1 MATNRN
7 ASIDAMRFIFI
18 LFLCPVHC
26 PAVSP
31 FPNGY
36 IAVEFFFVLA
46 GFFIYQSYKKH
57 SDIGTIDFTLKKLK
71 RFLWPLVIS
80 FVLLVLLDR
89 KGYIYPHEL
98 SPDGILSQYFIRIP
112 EFMFC
117 QGLQLIDVG
126 HYINVT
132 LWFISI
138 LLIGGA
144 ILFSLLKSFG
154 HKTISVILPL
164 AVLLGITY
172 LRSFGNCGLI
182 WRPQLPG
189 SPFDCNLIRGIIEMG
204 IGIILAYVYEIKKE
218 SFDRYNTL
226 VNVLGL
232 IGLAGM
238 FLIVCAKRNYDTLSL
253 FLIPMIIVACMQPE
267 TIYSK
272 LFKNKVWSWLG
283 GLSMYI
289 YFIHSFVS
297 AVYYIFVSRISVM
310 NDLPLS
316 VSLIGYLVVCTFA
329 GVVLKIVCEKLYCK
343 TFK

>member
-1 MATNRN
+1 M
-7 ASIDAMRFIFI
+7 
-18 LFLCPVHC
+18 
-26 PAVSP
+26 
-31 FPNGY
+31 
-36 IAVEFFFVLA
+36 
-46 GFFIYQSYKKH
+46 
-57 SDIGTIDFTLKKLK
+57 KKLK

-80 FVLLVLLDR
+80 LVLLVLLDR

-132 LWFISI
+132 LWFISV

-204 IGIILAYVYEIKKE
+204 IGVILAYVYEIKKE
-218 SFDRYNTL
+218 SFDRYKTL

-238 FLIVCAKRNYDTLSL
+238 FLIVSAKRNYDTLSL

-283 GLSMYI
+283 LSMYI
-289 YFIHSFVS
+289 YFIHSLVS
-297 AVYYIFVSRISVM
+297 AIYYIIVSKISVL
-310 NDLPLS
+310 NELPLA
-316 VSLIGYLVVCTFA
+316 VSLIGYLMVCTFA
-329 GVVLKIVCEKLYCK
+329 GVVLKIVSEKLYK
-343 TFK
+343 RLLSKHIF

>member
-1 MATNRN
+1 MA
-7 ASIDAMRFIFI
+7 S
-18 LFLCPVHC
+18 C
-26 PAVSP
+26 
-31 FPNGY
+31 
-36 IAVEFFFVLA
+36 
-46 GFFIYQSYKKH
+46 YK
-57 SDIGTIDFTLKKLK
+57 FC
-71 RFLWPLVIS
+71 
-80 FVLLVLLDR
+80 LLDR

-204 IGIILAYVYEIKKE
+204 LGVILAYVYEIKKE

-232 IGLAGM
+232 VGLAGM
-238 FLIVCAKRNYDTLSL
+238 FLIVCAYGNYDTLSL

-283 GLSMYI
+283 GAVNVYL
-289 YFIHSFVS
+289 FHSFFS
-297 AVYYIFVSRISVM
+297 FCNLLHYS
-310 NDLPLS
+310 
-316 VSLIGYLVVCTFA
+316 
-329 GVVLKIVCEKLYCK
+329 
-343 TFK
+343 FKNFSTE

>member
-57 SDIGTIDFTLKKLK
+57 SDRGTIDFTLKKLK

-80 FVLLVLLDR
+80 LVLLVLLDR

-138 LLIGGA
+138 LLVGGA

-172 LRSFGNCGLI
+172 LKSFGNCGLI

-204 IGIILAYVYEIKKE
+204 IGVILAYVYEIKKE

-232 IGLAGM
+232 IGLTGM

-283 GLSMYI
+283 G
-289 YFIHSFVS
+289 
-297 AVYYIFVSRISVM
+297 AVYV
-310 NDLPLS
+310 
-316 VSLIGYLVVCTFA
+316 YLFYSFFSFCY
-329 GVVLKIVCEKLYCK
+329 LLHYS
-343 TFK
+343 FKDFSTE

>member
-1 MATNRN
+1 M
-7 ASIDAMRFIFI
+7 
-18 LFLCPVHC
+18 
-26 PAVSP
+26 
-31 FPNGY
+31 
-36 IAVEFFFVLA
+36 
-46 GFFIYQSYKKH
+46 
-57 SDIGTIDFTLKKLK
+57 KKLK

-204 IGIILAYVYEIKKE
+204 IGVILAYVYEIKKE

-283 GLSMYI
+283 GCQCISI
-289 YFIHSFVS
+289 SFI
-297 AVYYIFVSRISVM
+297 
-310 NDLPLS
+310 L
-316 VSLIGYLVVCTFA
+316 
-329 GVVLKIVCEKLYCK
+329 
-343 TFK
+343 

>member
-1 MATNRN
+1 M
-7 ASIDAMRFIFI
+7 
-18 LFLCPVHC
+18 
-26 PAVSP
+26 
-31 FPNGY
+31 
-36 IAVEFFFVLA
+36 
-46 GFFIYQSYKKH
+46 
-57 SDIGTIDFTLKKLK
+57 
-71 RFLWPLVIS
+71 
-80 FVLLVLLDR
+80 
-89 KGYIYPHEL
+89 

-204 IGIILAYVYEIKKE
+204 LGVILAYVYEIKKE

-232 IGLAGM
+232 VGLAGM
-238 FLIVCAKRNYDTLSL
+238 FLIVCAYGNYDTLSL

-289 YFIHSFVS
+289 YFIHSLVS
-297 AVYYIFVSRISVM
+297 AIYYIIVSKISVL
-310 NDLPLS
+310 NELPLA
-316 VSLIGYLVVCTFA
+316 VSLIGYLMVCTFA
-329 GVVLKIVCEKLYCK
+329 GVVLKIVSEKLYKK
-343 TFK
+343 TF

>member
-26 PAVSP
+26 PAVNP

-57 SDIGTIDFTLKKLK
+57 NDIGTIDFTLKKIK
-71 RFLWPLVIS
+71 RFLWPLVITLT
-80 FVLLVLLDR
+80 LLILLDR

-98 SPDGILSQYFIRIP
+98 SPDGILSQYFVRIP

-117 QGLQLIDVG
+117 QGLQLINVG

-138 LLIGGA
+138 LLVGGA
-144 ILFSLLKSFG
+144 ILFSLLKSFR
-154 HKTISVILPL
+154 HKAISVILPL
-164 AVLLGITY
+164 VVLFGINY
-172 LRSFGNCGLI
+172 LRSFGDCGLI
-182 WRPQLPG
+182 WRTQFPG
-189 SPFDCNLIRGIIEMG
+189 SILDCNLVRGIIEMG
-204 IGIILAYVYEIKKE
+204 LGVILAYVYEIKKE

-232 IGLAGM
+232 VGLSGM
-238 FLIVCAKRNYDTLSL
+238 FLIVCAYGNYDTLSL
-253 FLIPMIIVACMQPE
+253 FLIPMIIVACMQPK

-272 LFKNKVWSWLG
+272 LFKRKIWSWVWG
-283 GLSMYI
+283 VSMYI